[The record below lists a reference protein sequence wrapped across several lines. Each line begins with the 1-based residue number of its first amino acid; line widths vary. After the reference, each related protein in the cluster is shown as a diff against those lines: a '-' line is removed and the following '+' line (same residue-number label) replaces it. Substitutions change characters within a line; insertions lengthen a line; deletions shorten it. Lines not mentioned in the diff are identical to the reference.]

1 MVSQVGLSSVDKQA
15 MVEDWLNPE
24 PGEVPGPGPGETRE
38 MIAPQVNIN
47 NFSQEGQ
54 LKSLLLRGVY

>member
-1 MVSQVGLSSVDKQA
+1 MDKQA

-47 NFSQEGQ
+47 NYSQEGQ

>member
-1 MVSQVGLSSVDKQA
+1 MDKQA

-38 MIAPQVNIN
+38 MIAPQVNISYN
-47 NFSQEGQ
+47 YSQEGQ
-54 LKSLLLRGVY
+54 LKSLLFRGVY